1 MPLHLIARGA
11 CITNQG
17 PVKNVNEDACL
28 VDRVVSMT
36 SLEQGVPFEISP
48 LRTLVVADG
57 IGGQHAGEEAS
68 RYLIASLAQRE
79 DLSYAGL
86 YHWLCQMNQNL
97 FEMAN
102 ADRNLR
108 WMGATIAGLAVTEQ
122 GLMAFN
128 VGDARVYQ
136 MVENSLLQLTTDDSL
151 EELLKHIDP
160 SELPPDLPQGI
171 HVLVQSVGGAPEQV
185 ELEPH
190 FFNLSTPTGRFVLC
204 TDGLSSVVPH
214 NIIESIVRET
224 KATSECVNALFM
236 ESMATGGM
244 DDVTIVVIDVTAE

>member
-1 MPLHLIARGA
+1 MPLHLTARGA

-48 LRTLVVADG
+48 LRSLVVADG

-68 RYLIASLAQRE
+68 KYLISNLAQRE
-79 DLSYAGL
+79 DLTHAGL
-86 YHWLCQMNQNL
+86 YYWLCQMNQTL

-102 ADRNLR
+102 ADQSLR

-136 MVENSLLQLTTDDSL
+136 VMEGSLVQLTTDDSL
-151 EELLKHIDP
+151 EELLKHVDP
-160 SELPPDLPQGI
+160 SELPPDLPQGT
-171 HVLVQSVGGAPEQV
+171 HVLIQSVGGASEQV
-185 ELEPH
+185 DLEPH
-190 FFNLSTPTGRFVLC
+190 FFTIANPTGRFLLC

-214 NIIESIVRET
+214 AAIETIIRDTQSP
-224 KATSECVNALFM
+224 SECVNALFM
-236 ESMATGGM
+236 ESMVTGGM
-244 DDVTIVVIDVTAE
+244 DDVTVVVMDITE